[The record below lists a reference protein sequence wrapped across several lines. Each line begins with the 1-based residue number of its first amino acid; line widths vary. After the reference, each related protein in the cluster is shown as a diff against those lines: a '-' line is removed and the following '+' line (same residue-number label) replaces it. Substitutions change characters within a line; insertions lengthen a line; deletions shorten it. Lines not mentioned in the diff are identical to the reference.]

1 MPSITEYNSQATS
14 WSEVSHKIWG
24 SHRQYQKWHTNCS
37 NALYT
42 DFTHKRLQRC
52 KPKTGKHV

>member
-37 NALYT
+37 NAL
-42 DFTHKRLQRC
+42 
-52 KPKTGKHV
+52 